1 MRATRRPLLIV
12 LGCVSLALAGCA
24 AQRAEILG
32 PASLGYPDAAFIH
45 VPEDEYFWIAPP
57 PSGPHGVQPAE
68 IQIPKEGVWV
78 REGWLV
84 VEFQCYSP
92 KDAPQVQT
100 AYPILP
106 ETEDEKTLFVPG
118 GHHYLL
124 SCDRRRIG
132 RFELLEDD
140 KAAK

>member
-1 MRATRRPLLIV
+1 MSPARRLLSLV
-12 LGCVSLALAGCA
+12 LGCASLALAGCA
-24 AQRAEILG
+24 AQRAEVLG
-32 PASLGYPDAAFIH
+32 SAPLGYPDAAFIH

-57 PSGPHGVQPAE
+57 RPGAHGVQPAE
-68 IQIPKEGVWV
+68 VQIPKEGIWV

-106 ETEDEKTLFVPG
+106 ETEDEKTLYVPG
-118 GHHYLL
+118 GHRYLL

-132 RFELLEDD
+132 RFELLEED
-140 KAAK
+140 AIAK